1 LVDQNYYMAAEGGW
15 SMRRNAEK
23 QLVCDIIPLTI
34 YMLGSLSW
42 LPVNS
47 S

>member
-1 LVDQNYYMAAEGGW
+1 LVDQNYHMAAKGGW

-23 QLVCDIIPLTI
+23 QLVCDIIALTL
-34 YMLGSLSW
+34 YMLESLSW
-42 LPVNS
+42 LAVDS